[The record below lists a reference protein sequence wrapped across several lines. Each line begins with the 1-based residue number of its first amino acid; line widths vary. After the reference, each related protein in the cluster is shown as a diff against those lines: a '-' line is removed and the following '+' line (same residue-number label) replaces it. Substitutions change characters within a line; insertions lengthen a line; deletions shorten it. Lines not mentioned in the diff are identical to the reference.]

1 MGYNLLKW
9 LQRSGW
15 GAWNQLW
22 ETTLIIYFMGIFAL
36 RHPWSLPSR
45 QSRLSRPGPVT
56 MMVMTW
62 CFRHLWLLQ
71 PPLQNSQKPTCP
83 PEPLARSRQTDPD
96 FDFIGID
103 LIRLDWFRFDET
115 LIWCLQYHS
124 LVQGKKYLQCICVV
138 ISSFG
143 LNLILFYW
151 NWLDLICLDL
161 IWFDWTWFDLTLI
174 GFDSIWFD
182 LSIWHWLGLIGFD

>member
-1 MGYNLLKW
+1 MKSTLRNNSHNIFCGMFPWDTPEVYPLDNPGSVGLDQWQWWWWPDASDICGSYSHHCKIAKSPLA
-9 LQRSGW
+9 LQNHSLVQGK
-15 GAWNQLW
+15 Q
-22 ETTLIIYFMGIFAL
+22 TLILI
-36 RHPWSLPSR
+36 
-45 QSRLSRPGPVT
+45 
-56 MMVMTW
+56 
-62 CFRHLWLLQ
+62 
-71 PPLQNSQKPTCP
+71 
-83 PEPLARSRQTDPD
+83 
-96 FDFIGID
+96 FIGIN

-143 LNLILFYW
+143 LNFILFYW